1 MASRDA
7 EIQKRLEQL
16 RNKSQN
22 VPKPAAPVKS
32 AQPIQ
37 PTQQP
42 QQNQKAQQNQQNQPQ
57 PAAATTYEQQI
68 AQAKQ
73 NLKKQNTQIK
83 TPPIVDDPSI
93 KRAIVTIKVFG
104 VGGGGNN
111 VLKRI
116 AESDFLNIDLVA
128 VNTDAHALTQMN
140 IGAIKTVQI
149 GETLTR
155 GRGTGGNVL
164 IGEESAKKDAAR
176 LKNMMLGAD
185 MIFITAGMGG
195 GTGTGA
201 APIIARIAK
210 ELGIL
215 TVGVVTVPFK
225 FEGIRKQ
232 RIANEGIVRM
242 QSYMDALITVKNDNL
257 LKLPENKGLSIVS
270 AFHEADSVL
279 RQAIRCIA
287 ELILTTG
294 VVNVDFADVTTIFT
308 QSKSSDA
315 LLGIGQSNIS
325 AVKAVQQAIQSPL
338 IDKSLKG
345 ARGIIFNI
353 TGDENLS
360 LHDVNEAA
368 QYIFTQTED
377 DVNIILG
384 TVINPNMNGSIQAT
398 IIATDFADSLALKS
412 PTIELPKSKV
422 TVSQDFKL
430 DTTGFDK
437 QKKDKKDVDFVI
449 PAFNGFNRK

>member
-1 MASRDA
+1 MSSKDA
-7 EIQKRLEQL
+7 AIKERLEQL
-16 RNKSQN
+16 R
-22 VPKPAAPVKS
+22 
-32 AQPIQ
+32 
-37 PTQQP
+37 
-42 QQNQKAQQNQQNQPQ
+42 
-57 PAAATTYEQQI
+57 
-68 AQAKQ
+68 
-73 NLKKQNTQIK
+73 KKQNKETVSSDDAAVKKAMQDLK
-83 TPPIVDDPSI
+83 RQNEKFKNTKPPVDPSI

-104 VGGGGNN
+104 IGGGGNS

-116 AESDFLNIDLVA
+116 AESNFLDIDLVA

-140 IGAIKTVQI
+140 MGAIKTIQI
-149 GETLTR
+149 GEPLTK

-164 IGEESAKKDAAR
+164 VGEQSAKNDAER
-176 LKNMMLGAD
+176 LKNMMFGAD
-185 MIFITAGMGG
+185 MIFVTAGMGG

-201 APIIARIAK
+201 APIIAKIAK
-210 ELGIL
+210 ELGML
-215 TVGVVTVPFK
+215 TVGVVTKPFS
-225 FEGIRKQ
+225 FEGKRKQ
-232 RIANEGIVRM
+232 RIADEGVIKM

-257 LKLPENKGLSIVS
+257 LKLEGKGKLSVVD

-279 RQAIRCIA
+279 RQAIKCIA

-345 ARGIIFNI
+345 ARGVIFNI

-368 QYIFTQTED
+368 EYIFKQTED

-384 TVINPNMNGSIQAT
+384 TVINPKMNGTVQAT

-412 PTIELPKSKV
+412 PTIEVPKSTV
-422 TVSQDFKL
+422 TVSQDFNL
-430 DTTGFDK
+430 DTPKFPTAKGKGLDEDFPK
-437 QKKDKKDVDFVI
+437 FPSFIFNKDKNK
-449 PAFNGFNRK
+449 K